1 MSRALVTI
9 AFGATAACT
18 PSVPAQ
24 PSFQLDVLPLL
35 AANCQRC
42 HGTPPLY
49 DAPAEL
55 RLDMFG
61 DTKIS
66 ADATVF
72 GAASLAETIATRTAA
87 DEQQMPPRFPLDD
100 WQIETFE
107 RWAINPV
114 RGEPRPGNRA
124 PHATV
129 EHTER
134 DTDRITLRVQ
144 VEDTD
149 GDPVGGELRIWSATE
164 DLHFGNVRSGVLEVT
179 RKTAGITAGDYSLTA
194 HLDDGA
200 SVHVI
205 PLGMLTIGA
214 P

>member
-1 MSRALVTI
+1 MSRALVII
-9 AFGATAACT
+9 AFGAIAACT
-18 PSVPAQ
+18 PSVPDQ

-49 DAPAEL
+49 DVPAEF
-55 RLDMFG
+55 RLDTFG
-61 DTKIS
+61 DTVVS
-66 ADATVF
+66 ADMTVF
-72 GAASLAETIATRTAA
+72 GAVSLADTIAFRTAA
-87 DEQQMPPRFPLDD
+87 DDQQMPPRFPLDD

-107 RWAINPV
+107 RWAANPV
-114 RGEPRPGNRA
+114 RGEARPGNRA
-124 PHATV
+124 PHAFV

-134 DTDRITLRVQ
+134 GTDRITLRIQ
-144 VEDTD
+144 VHDTD
-149 GDPVGGELRIWSATE
+149 GDPVGGELRITSATE
-164 DLHFGNVRSGVLEVT
+164 DHHFGNVRSGVLEIT
-179 RKTAGITAGDYSLTA
+179 RKTAEITAGDYSLTA

-200 SVHVI
+200 ELHVI

>member
-1 MSRALVTI
+1 MSRALLLVAI
-9 AFGATAACT
+9 AACT

-49 DAPAEL
+49 DVPPEF

-61 DTKIS
+61 DTIVS
-66 ADATVF
+66 TDATLF
-72 GAASLAETIATRTAA
+72 GASTMAETIAFRTAA
-87 DEQQMPPRFPLDD
+87 DDQQMPPRFPLDD

-107 RWAINPV
+107 RWAANPV

-124 PHATV
+124 PHARV

-134 DTDRITLRVQ
+134 GTDGITLRIE

-149 GDPVGGELRIWSATE
+149 GDPVGGELRIVSATE
-164 DLHFGNVRSGVLEVT
+164 DHHFGTVRSGVLEVT
-179 RKTAGITAGDYSLTA
+179 RNTAGITAGDYSLTA

-200 SVHVI
+200 ALHVI
-205 PLGMLTIGA
+205 SLGMLTIGG